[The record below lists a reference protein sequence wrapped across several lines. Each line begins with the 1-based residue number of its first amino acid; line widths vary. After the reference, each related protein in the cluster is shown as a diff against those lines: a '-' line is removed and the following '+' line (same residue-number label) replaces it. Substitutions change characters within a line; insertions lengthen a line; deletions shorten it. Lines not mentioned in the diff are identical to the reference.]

1 MYVYSQAQAGR
12 CRNLYSQAQRW
23 HRRVSL
29 VYERKPYRPFLCL
42 PTSSATADRPTA
54 TYRRATLANRLIA
67 VGSHAFE
74 SIGLLTV

>member
-12 CRNLYSQAQRW
+12 CRNVCSQAQRW

-29 VYERKPYRPFLCL
+29 VYERKPYRPFLGL

-54 TYRRATLANRLIA
+54 TYRRATLVNRLIA